1 MAGQNIWAGM
11 PSSFNVNASVLN
23 TLRVLPGTPA
33 YNAARYVVQDPNSMV
48 FSKGRIYDILPWGAA
63 GQGSAQYNF
72 FTRSIGQGVTS
83 EDTNMTQAANIGQGN
98 IFIITRISLDFISG
112 LAPTTTGADAALVA
126 ANRVNDTRTVME
138 RGTFNFL
145 VNNINQI
152 LNGIGPLLALPAPN
166 GIMTNGAIATG
177 NAAAD
182 VALTSGVW
190 GVPFDITASPW
201 SLTGGTNFNATVA
214 FPSGTAPLLPSAN
227 ATSKLGCYLDGWW
240 LRPAG

>member
-1 MAGQNIWAGM
+1 MAVPNIWANM
-11 PSSFNVNASVLN
+11 PSSFSVNANVLN

-33 YNAARYVVQDPNSMV
+33 YNAAKYVVQDPNSMV

-63 GQGSAQYNF
+63 GVGAASYNF
-72 FTRSIGQGVTS
+72 FTRSIGGTVTQ

-98 IFIITRISLDFISG
+98 IFIITRVSLDFISG

-126 ANRVNDTRTVME
+126 ANRVNDTRSVME

-152 LNGIGPLLALPAPN
+152 LNGISPLMALPAPN
-166 GIMTNGAIATG
+166 GIMANGGMTTG

-201 SLTGGTNFNATVA
+201 SLTGGTNFNATVG
-214 FPSGTAPLLPSAN
+214 FPAGALTLPSAN
-227 ATSKLGCYLDGWW
+227 AASKIGCYLDGWW

>member
-1 MAGQNIWAGM
+1 MPPQNIWAGM

-63 GQGSAQYNF
+63 GVGAASYNF
-72 FTRSIGQGVTS
+72 FTRSVGQGVTL

-98 IFIITRISLDFISG
+98 IFIITRLSLDFISG
-112 LAPTTTGADAALVA
+112 LAPTTTGTDAAVVA
-126 ANRVNDTRTVME
+126 ANRVNDTRAVME
-138 RGTFNFL
+138 RGVFNFL

-152 LNGIGPLLALPAPN
+152 LNGIAPLMALPAPN
-166 GIMTNGAIATG
+166 GIMANGVIATG
-177 NAAAD
+177 NAVAD
-182 VALTSGVW
+182 AALTSGVW
-190 GVPFDITASPW
+190 GAPFDITASPW
-201 SLTGGTNFNATVA
+201 SLTGGTNFNATVTYPGGA
-214 FPSGTAPLLPSAN
+214 LTIPSAN
-227 ATSKLGCYLDGWW
+227 ATSKLACYLDGWW